1 MVFHFKTT
9 ITTMIG
15 DVSCIVEF
23 FLAYLKK
30 QGKKYKKHP
39 KVYNTVTFNM
49 TDENIQRKS
58 RKPSL
63 FFK

>member
-1 MVFHFKTT
+1 
-9 ITTMIG
+9 MIG

>member
-1 MVFHFKTT
+1 
-9 ITTMIG
+9 MIG

-30 QGKKYKKHP
+30 QGKKYKKQP
-39 KVYNTVTFNM
+39 TIYNTVTFNM
-49 TDENIQRKS
+49 ADDNIQRKS

>member
-30 QGKKYKKHP
+30 QGKKYKKQP
-39 KVYNTVTFNM
+39 RIYNTVTFNM
-49 TDENIQRKS
+49 ADENIQRKS